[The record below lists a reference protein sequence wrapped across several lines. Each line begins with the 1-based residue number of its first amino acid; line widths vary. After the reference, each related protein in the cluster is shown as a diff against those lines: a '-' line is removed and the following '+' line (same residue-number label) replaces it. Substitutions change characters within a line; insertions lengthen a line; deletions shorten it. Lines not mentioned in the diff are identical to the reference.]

1 MAETLKIV
9 DSQIEIIKDPLD
21 YYLALHKLTASS
33 TQRISMSALYLGTG
47 KLEKYLLE
55 KLDSQLAGNQDLKMN
70 ILMDYMRGTRLN
82 RDGSSTVGMLQ
93 ELK

>member
-1 MAETLKIV
+1 
-9 DSQIEIIKDPLD
+9 
-21 YYLALHKLTASS
+21 
-33 TQRISMSALYLGTG
+33 MSALYLGTG

-93 ELK
+93 ELKQKHY